1 MRDDRRSI
9 IERLSQA
16 RVSDD
21 LSHRATLADVDYLAG
36 LGMAAMRKRA
46 GAALLDLE
54 LTLESAKVGPALR
67 ETQAITRA
75 TARRLGWNITPAK
88 IRRIAT
94 EALRHYLK
102 TPCSICHGRGQLG
115 VERDK
120 PREAGRVRGCNA
132 CNGTGERKL
141 PVQYQ
146 REIRIVLYAMERSRE
161 EIGGAVRKKMSR

>member
-1 MRDDRRSI
+1 MTDDRQSI

-21 LSHRATLADVDYLAG
+21 LSHRATVADVDYLAG
-36 LGMAAMRKRA
+36 MGMASIRKRA

-54 LTLESAKVGPALR
+54 LTLEAAKVGPALR
-67 ETQAITRA
+67 ETQAIARA
-75 TARRLGWNITPAK
+75 SARRLGWNAPPAK

-102 TPCSICHGRGQLG
+102 TPCSVCHGRGQLG

-120 PREAGRVRGCNA
+120 PHEGRVRGCSA
-132 CNGTGERKL
+132 CNGTGERRL
-141 PVQYQ
+141 PIKYQ
-146 REIRIVLYAMERSRE
+146 REIRIVLYAMERARE
-161 EIGGAVRKKMSR
+161 EIGGAVRKKMAR